1 MKLSQEINIA
11 GDYTCSSIFNN
22 CLTRKAKNKSMIY
35 FLTSLLVA

>member
-22 CLTRKAKNKSMIY
+22 CLTRNAKNKNYDIFSY
-35 FLTSLLVA
+35 